1 MYQSVTDIIDQNVCK
16 LETLCMDYI
25 YKLLGH
31 VERDN
36 YFAYNTS
43 QTNILIRWFN
53 VFFTSFVKRDE
64 INPFTCKTKLIMTTI
79 SLFKARLRINI
90 TQRPGKVRPAVHPY
104 SFGKVHT
111 Q

>member
-36 YFAYNTS
+36 YSAYNTS
-43 QTNILIRWFN
+43 QTNIQIKWFD

-64 INPFTCKTKLIMTTI
+64 INPFTCKTKLIMTTT
-79 SLFKARLRINI
+79 SLFKARLRINTNHKI
-90 TQRPGKVRPAVHPY
+90 
-104 SFGKVHT
+104 
-111 Q
+111 